1 MSNIRPFG
9 GNRPSIHRSAWIDPT
24 ALVIGDVSIGPDS
37 SVWPMAVVRGDVHRI
52 RIGTASN
59 IQDGVVLHV
68 SHDSPYL
75 PGGRSLEIGDGVTV
89 GHQAVLH
96 ACRVGDHC
104 LVGIGA
110 RVLDGAVLEPYTL
123 LGAGA
128 LVPPGKHL
136 EGGHLWVGAPVR
148 RVRPLTEEEREQ
160 LEYSAAHYVQLAQR
174 HRRGLESQDR
184 PSPDLAD
191 AMAE

>member
-9 GNRPSIHRSAWIDPT
+9 GNRPAIDSGVWIDPT
-24 ALVIGDVSIGPDS
+24 ALVIGNVAIGRDS

-52 RIGTASN
+52 RIGSASN
-59 IQDGVVLHV
+59 IQDGAVLHV

-75 PGGRSLEIGDGVTV
+75 PGGRPLQIGDGVTV

-96 ACRVGDHC
+96 ACEVGDYC

-110 RVLDGAVLEPYTL
+110 RVLDGAVLESKTL

-128 LVPPGKHL
+128 LVPPGKRL

-148 RVRPLTEEEREQ
+148 KVRGLTDKELEY
-160 LEYSAAHYVQLAQR
+160 LEYSAAHYVKLARQ
-174 HRRGLESQDR
+174 HRPGISNHG
-184 PSPDLAD
+184 
-191 AMAE
+191 